1 MEILDRLSG
10 INGYAVIKAED
21 GSLIEQQ
28 GQSQSP
34 LGDLVAFFSS
44 AGEVIKNTLSL
55 GDINLITLK
64 YQDCQLLIF
73 AHQTSYIGVEVAG
86 TLPPLDTVREICTHL
101 ETVEKPKKL
110 ELPRSIKSKLA
121 QINLLMDEFSEGG
134 DREHW
139 VGNLRSGI
147 EVLAGDVT
155 GLLAVVDGHLDFKEG
170 PAEDKEADCTST
182 LRMLIDFM
190 VKKAV
195 EEFGSTQARVKVQAV
210 IEKMK

>member
-10 INGYAVIKAED
+10 ISGYAVIKAED

-44 AGEVIKNTLSL
+44 AGEVIKNALGL

-64 YQDCQLLIF
+64 YQDSQLLIF

-101 ETVEKPKKL
+101 DTVEKPKKL
-110 ELPRSIKSKLA
+110 ELPRAIKSKLV
-121 QINLLMDEFSEGG
+121 QINLLLDEFSGG
-134 DREHW
+134 GEREHW
-139 VGNLRSGI
+139 VGNLKSGI
-147 EVLAGDVT
+147 EVLAGDMA
-155 GLLAVVDGHLDFKEG
+155 GLLGVIDGHLDFKEL

-210 IEKMK
+210 IERMK